1 MVLNKVV
8 ANMLGYLEIL
18 IRTLSAFLLLL
29 IVTRI
34 LGKQTVSNMTFND
47 FASAITLG
55 GIAANLAFNEK
66 IISGYL
72 VLSLLFF
79 GVISYAISV
88 VSLKNRKWR
97 KWISGSPTVL
107 MEGGKIL
114 EDNMRKIRYNL
125 DSLNQSLRE
134 KNIFD
139 VEEVE
144 YAVLEDNG
152 KVSVKKKDEYE
163 FVTKKDLKLHL
174 DSASTF
180 PVELIMDGQVIPDN
194 LARSGLSME
203 KLQKELSKR
212 NKKVSDVFYLV
223 KGTKNQLIFDFY
235 QDSIKNP
242 IEK

>member
-8 ANMLGYLEIL
+8 ANVPGYLEIL
-18 IRTLSAFLLLL
+18 IRTLAAFLLLL

-47 FASAITLG
+47 LASTITLG

-66 IISGYL
+66 IMSGYL
-72 VLSLLFF
+72 ILSLLFF
-79 GVISYAISV
+79 GGISYAISV
-88 VSLKNRKWR
+88 VVLKNRKWR

-125 DSLNQSLRE
+125 DSLNQALRE

-152 KVSVKKKDEYE
+152 RVSVKKKDEYE

-174 DSASTF
+174 DSALTF
-180 PVELIMDGQVIPDN
+180 PVELIMDGQIIPDN
-194 LARSGLSME
+194 LAKSGLSME

-242 IEK
+242 IDK

>member
-1 MVLNKVV
+1 MP
-8 ANMLGYLEIL
+8 GYMEIL
-18 IRTLSAFLLLL
+18 IRTLLAFLLLL

-55 GIAANLAFNEK
+55 GIAANLAFNVK
-66 IISGYL
+66 VMMGYII
-72 VLSLLFF
+72 LSLLFF
-79 GVISYAISV
+79 GVISYAVSV
-88 VSLKNRKWR
+88 AALKNRKWR

-107 MEGGKIL
+107 IEGGKIL

-125 DSLNQSLRE
+125 DSLNQALRE

-163 FVTKKDLKLHL
+163 FVTKKDLKLRL
-174 DSASTF
+174 DSALTF
-180 PVELIMDGQVIPDN
+180 PVELIMDGKIIQEN
-194 LARSGLSME
+194 LAKSGLSME

-212 NKKVSDVFYLV
+212 NKAVSDVFYLV
-223 KGTKNQLIFDFY
+223 KGTQNQLIFDFY
-235 QDSIKNP
+235 QDSLKNP
-242 IEK
+242 IDK